1 MHFSFLQTT
10 PNVKNSHILAA
21 KHVTLGKF
29 ENKNKKIQT
38 FAYQLLYF
46 LVKIVEKAQVTKAIK
61 LQFKVPSAS
70 YKQRKF

>member
-1 MHFSFLQTT
+1 MHFSFLQRT
-10 PNVKNSHILAA
+10 PNVKNNHILAA

-46 LVKIVEKAQVTKAIK
+46 LVKIVQKAQVTKTIE
-61 LQFKVPSAS
+61 VEV
-70 YKQRKF
+70 